1 MVNCGRCLTRFVACA
16 RERTANFFADFRA
29 VIACTIETRSEW
41 QYNRP
46 KPIL

>member
-1 MVNCGRCLTRFVACA
+1 MVNCGRRLTRF
-16 RERTANFFADFRA
+16 RRLRLKRTANFFADFGA

-46 KPIL
+46 IPIL